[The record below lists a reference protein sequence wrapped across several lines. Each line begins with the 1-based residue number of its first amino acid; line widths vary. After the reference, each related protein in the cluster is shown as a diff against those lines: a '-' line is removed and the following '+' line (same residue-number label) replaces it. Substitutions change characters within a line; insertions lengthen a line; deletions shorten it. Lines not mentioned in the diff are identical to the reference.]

1 MTAGRPVPDGG
12 GQEDGGSVSPQNV
25 IPARPRLAAT
35 VELGEGGS
43 IELHT
48 PQGIFDVEAPAEL
61 TAPQLVDLLRR
72 LDGRT
77 SLAELQRQAGLDAQ
91 KLAEIIHPAVAM
103 GLVDDTSE
111 PAARSGL
118 AVLSRLEDTYNRLL
132 EELVFGGPFWR
143 AMLDDPASLP
153 HQVFHGFGLENW
165 FFLNSETQFDA
176 PVVCHPTSA
185 ALRAMLQEFYHEE
198 HRHDDIVVRAF
209 EPLGISK
216 ADLLAARPLP
226 TTTALI
232 NMLSWWSRSDPLF
245 FMATVGVLEGR
256 LDTDG
261 DGENGRPAYDS
272 FLAACDR
279 VGLDP
284 GFVEPLRA
292 HAKVNAGHDHGAVSR
307 ELFAEVPGVDAATEE
322 RLSAKAHLFVEVYAG
337 FFNGI
342 LDYYSRPD
350 RPLLRTV
357 LNES

>member
-1 MTAGRPVPDGG
+1 MSG
-12 GQEDGGSVSPQNV
+12 QNV

-35 VELGEGGS
+35 VELGAGGS

-61 TAPQLVDLLRR
+61 TGPQLVELLRR
-72 LDGRT
+72 LDGQT
-77 SLAELQRQAGLDAQ
+77 ELGELQRQAGVDGRR
-91 KLAEIIHPAVAM
+91 LAEIIAPAVVL
-103 GLVDDTSE
+103 GLVDDASE

-132 EELVFGGPFWR
+132 EELVFTGPFWR

-153 HQVFHGFGLENW
+153 HRVFHGFGLENW
-165 FFLNSETQFDA
+165 YFLNNETTFDA

-185 ALRAMLQEFYHEE
+185 ALRAMLQEFFHEE

-216 ADLLAARPLP
+216 ADLLTARPLP

-245 FMATVGVLEGR
+245 FMATIGVLEGR
-256 LDTDG
+256 LDTEG
-261 DGENGRPAYDS
+261 DGEDGRVVYDS
-272 FLAACDR
+272 FLAACDQ
-279 VGLDP
+279 VSLAP

-307 ELFAEVPGVDAATEE
+307 ELFAEVPGVDRETEE
-322 RLSAKAHLFVEVYAG
+322 RWMGKAHLFVEVYAG